1 MRATFE
7 RVSRRPAAPLRLAA
21 PRLAD
26 ISAGV
31 GVAMIA
37 LPQAL
42 AYAELAGMPPVTG
55 LWAIVPALLLAAPFL
70 SAKELQVGPVA
81 TTSLLAFGTLSALAA
96 PGSPEWVG
104 LAALLALLVG
114 TIRIAIGL
122 LGWGRL
128 AYLLSRPVRIGF
140 LNGAAV
146 LIAVSQLPAA
156 LGVEARGG
164 VMSGAWEAVTSPGA
178 WRPAALAFAL
188 GTIVVVQLG
197 RRLHPLMPGVLV
209 AVVGSLA
216 IAAWSGYG
224 GPVVGGIADAWPRP
238 RLDLPWSSA
247 PRLVVG
253 ALVLAL
259 VGFGEAA
266 SIGRDLAARAR
277 RPWNPDREFVAQ
289 GVANLGA
296 GLFGGF
302 PVGASFSRS
311 AVNRMAG
318 AGSRWSGFVTGL
330 TLLALLPAAS
340 LLAPLPKATLA
351 GVILAAIASLIRP
364 GDVITVLRAS
374 RSQGVIAAA
383 TFALTL
389 ALAPRI
395 DEAVL
400 IGVLLAAGQ
409 HLRREQHLRIE
420 TAHVGETLY
429 VIPRGVLWYGSAQR
443 FEEAVPDLLAAH
455 PEADALVVDLTGC
468 GRVDWSA
475 AASIREALEDAE
487 AAGMHVRLTGVPV
500 HARRWLD
507 TVWSDVPVD

>member
-1 MRATFE
+1 MRATFV
-7 RVSRRPAAPLRLAA
+7 RVSRRDAPRFRFVA

-26 ISAGV
+26 VSAGV
-31 GVAMIA
+31 GVALIA

-42 AYAELAGMPPVTG
+42 AYAELAGMPPVSG

-96 PGSPEWVG
+96 PGSPAWVG

-146 LIAVSQLPAA
+146 LIAASQLPAT
-156 LGVEARGG
+156 LGVEAEGG
-164 VMSGAWEAVTSPGA
+164 VIAGAWHALTSPAA

-188 GTIVVVQLG
+188 GTIVVVRLG
-197 RRLHPLMPGVLV
+197 RRLHPLLPGVLF
-209 AVVGSLA
+209 AVVGSLM

-224 GPVVGGIADAWPRP
+224 GPVVGGVAAGWPRP

-253 ALVLAL
+253 ARVLAL

-277 RPWNPDREFVAQ
+277 RPWNPDREFIAQ

-311 AVNRMAG
+311 TLNRMAG
-318 AGSRWSGFVTGL
+318 ATSRWSGFVTGL
-330 TLLALLPAAS
+330 TLLAVLPAAS

-351 GVILAAIASLIRP
+351 GVILAAISSLIRP
-364 GDVITVLRAS
+364 GDVLTVLRAS
-374 RSQGVIAAA
+374 RSQGVIATA

-409 HLRREQHLRIE
+409 HLRREQNLRIE
-420 TAHVGETLY
+420 TEHVGDALY
-429 VIPRGVLWYGSAQR
+429 VIPHGVLWYGSAQR
-443 FEEAVPDLLAAH
+443 FEEAIPGLLAEH
-455 PEADALVVDLTGC
+455 PEADELVVDLAGC

-487 AAGMHVRLTGVPV
+487 AAGMRVRLTGVPV
-500 HARRWLD
+500 HARRWLA
-507 TVWSDVPVD
+507 TVWSDVRVD

>member
-1 MRATFE
+1 MRATFV
-7 RVSRRPAAPLRLAA
+7 RVSRRPATPLRLAA
-21 PRLAD
+21 PRLVD
-26 ISAGV
+26 VSAGV
-31 GVAMIA
+31 SVALIA

-81 TTSLLAFGTLSALAA
+81 TTSLLAFGTVSALAA

-128 AYLLSRPVRIGF
+128 AYLLSRPVQIGF

-164 VMSGAWEAVTSPGA
+164 VIAGAWNAVTAPAA
-178 WRPAALAFAL
+178 WRPAAIAFAL
-188 GTIVVVQLG
+188 GTIAVVVLA
-197 RRLHPLMPGVLV
+197 RRLHPLLPGVLV

-253 ALVLAL
+253 ASVLAL

-318 AGSRWSGFVTGL
+318 ASSRWSGFVTGL
-330 TLLALLPAAS
+330 TLLAVLPAAS

-351 GVILAAIASLIRP
+351 GVILAAVSSLIHP
-364 GDVITVLRAS
+364 GDVFTVLRAS
-374 RSQGVIAAA
+374 RSQGVIAMT
-383 TFALTL
+383 TFVLTL

-409 HLRREQHLRIE
+409 HLRREQHLRID
-420 TAHVGETLY
+420 TAHVDHVLQ

-455 PEADALVVDLTGC
+455 PDAEELVVDLTGC

-487 AAGMHVRLTGVPV
+487 AAGLHVRLTGVPV

-507 TVWSDVPVD
+507 SVWSDLRVD

>member
-1 MRATFE
+1 M
-7 RVSRRPAAPLRLAA
+7 SRRPAPRLRFVA

-26 ISAGV
+26 VSAGV
-31 GVAMIA
+31 GVALIA

-140 LNGAAV
+140 LNGAAL
-146 LIAVSQLPAA
+146 LIAASQLPAT
-156 LGVEARGG
+156 LGVEVEGG
-164 VMSGAWEAVTSPGA
+164 VIAGAWHAVTSPGA

-188 GTIVVVQLG
+188 GTIAVVHLG
-197 RRLHPLMPGVLV
+197 RRLHPLVPGVLV

-216 IAAWSGYG
+216 IAVWSGYG
-224 GPVVGGIADAWPRP
+224 GPVVGGIAEGWPRP

-259 VGFGEAA
+259 VGFSEAA

-296 GLFGGF
+296 GAFGGF

-318 AGSRWSGFVTGL
+318 ATSRWSGFVTGL
-330 TLLALLPAAS
+330 TLLAALPAAS

-351 GVILAAIASLIRP
+351 GVILGAVSSLIRP
-364 GDVITVLRAS
+364 GDVLTVLRAS
-374 RSQGVIAAA
+374 RSQGVIAMT

-409 HLRREQHLRIE
+409 HLRREQNLRIE
-420 TAHVGETLY
+420 TAHVGDALY

-443 FEEAVPDLLAAH
+443 FEEAVPGLLAAH
-455 PEADALVVDLTGC
+455 PEADELVVDLAGC

-475 AASIREALEDAE
+475 ATSIREALEDAE
-487 AAGMHVRLTGVPV
+487 AAGMRVRLTGVPF
-500 HARRWLD
+500 HARRWLA
-507 TVWSDVPVD
+507 TVWSDVRVD